1 MSSPA
6 RKINGIYSHINV
18 VNIVTILWQI
28 NRSIIEKIILVHG
41 GSDIAQVPL
50 NRHLFNI
57 LSLDLLVILLSSVR
71 CQI

>member
-1 MSSPA
+1 MANKSINH
-6 RKINGIYSHINV
+6 RKIFFWIHS
-18 VNIVTILWQI
+18 
-28 NRSIIEKIILVHG
+28 